1 MNLLGDELSILL
13 LFTPN
18 LYIAKAP
25 DRERCLWND
34 PTFIHEFVS
43 NNQDEPRVEK
53 TWNWNY
59 FFTSD

>member
-25 DRERCLWND
+25 DRERCICNY
-34 PTFIHEFVS
+34 PTFIHKFVS
-43 NNQDEPRVEK
+43 KNQDEPRVEK
-53 TWNWNY
+53 SWDWNY